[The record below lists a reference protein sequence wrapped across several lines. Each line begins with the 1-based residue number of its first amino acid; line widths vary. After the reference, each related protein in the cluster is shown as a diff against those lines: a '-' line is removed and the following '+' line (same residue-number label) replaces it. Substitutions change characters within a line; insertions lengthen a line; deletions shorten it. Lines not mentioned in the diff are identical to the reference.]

1 MLLDKPFPA
10 YAGEEPYVFVCYA
23 HSDRKS
29 VYPEIRWLRDQGFNI
44 WYDEGIAPGAEF
56 PEYLGKRILDAS
68 LVLFYVSPRSVNSRH
83 CRDEVYFA
91 LDHDTPLL
99 AAHLAATELPPG
111 LSLSIGTTQGLVR
124 FDLPLKDYRTKLV
137 ATIAAATAKPMLG
150 SGAKPQTAVPRR
162 SPLAALQRR
171 AVPLSVSAA
180 IVAVLVA
187 GFATKQF
194 LDRQAEYRWVRD
206 DALPRIRELV
216 DREWRDYTEAYALA
230 VQAEEIAPDH
240 PDLARIFDSIS
251 LDIDINSEP
260 AGAAVYMKEYDRP
273 NDEWMYLGVTPVRS
287 VRVPVGTFRWKF
299 EKQGFDTVLA
309 TATSWDISLSGSD
322 LLIPNNL
329 GRKLDRNAEIPPGM
343 VRVAAAQTPLGKVPD
358 FFIDRYE
365 VTNADFQK
373 FIDAGGYRE
382 RKYWRHEFTEDGR
395 VIEWQDGI
403 ARFVDRTGR
412 PGPASWLAGAYPDGE
427 ARHPVSV
434 SWYEAAAYAE
444 FVGRS
449 LPTGTHWGIARG
461 EYSPLIR
468 FPQLGGYAVLA
479 PFSNFGTEGT
489 VEVGSL
495 SGVTAFGAYDL
506 AGNVREWCWNDTSLG
521 KLVRGGAWE
530 DNPYRFAALSQ
541 APPMFR
547 EQAYGFRTVLYSN
560 GQREPEAAFAQV
572 PINPPANP
580 YDYEVVSD
588 EVFDI
593 FSRRFEYDRTD
604 LNVRQESIDDSSE
617 LWTLERV
624 SVDAPYGD
632 ERMIINLFLPK
643 NGAPSHQAVIY
654 FPGSASLFQTSSEN
668 IDEYYE
674 FPVFLSFLVR
684 NGRAV
689 VYPVYQGTFERHGE
703 EYPARHADH
712 PSHAYAEYLVE
723 LVKDFRRTIDYL
735 ETRDDIDA
743 SKLAFYGMSWGA
755 ILGTIIPAVEDRLST
770 AIILAGGIINAGRP
784 EANPL
789 NYVPRI
795 RLPYLMLVG
804 RYDSIL
810 GYEAAARPL
819 FDLIGTPEEH
829 KVMKVYETDHIPS
842 KSDYIAEILA
852 WLDVYLG
859 PVG

>member
-1 MLLDKPFPA
+1 LDKPFPA
-10 YAGEEPYVFVCYA
+10 YAGDEPYVFVCYA
-23 HSDRKS
+23 HADRKS
-29 VYPEIRWLRDQGFNI
+29 VYPEIRLLRDQGFNI
-44 WYDEGIAPGAEF
+44 WYDEGITPGAEF
-56 PEYLGKRILDAS
+56 PEYLGKRILGAS

-91 LDHDTPLL
+91 LDHDIPLL
-99 AAHLAATELPPG
+99 AAHLDATELPPG
-111 LSLSIGTTQGLVR
+111 LSMSMGTIQGLVR
-124 FDLPLKDYRTKLV
+124 FDMPLHDYRKKLV
-137 ATIAAATAKPMLG
+137 AAIAASMPASKPLPK
-150 SGAKPQTAVPRR
+150 AAVPRR
-162 SPLAALQRR
+162 SLLTALRR
-171 AVPLSVSAA
+171 HPVPLSVTAA
-180 IVAVLVA
+180 IVVVVVA
-187 GFATKQF
+187 GFAITQF
-194 LDRQAEYRWVRD
+194 LERQAEYGWVRNE
-206 DALPRIRELV
+206 ALPRIRELV
-216 DREWRDYTEAYALA
+216 DQEWRDYTEAYALA
-230 VQAEEIAPDH
+230 VEAEEIAPDD
-240 PDLARIFDSIS
+240 PDLARIFDTIS

-260 AGAAVYMKEYDRP
+260 AGADVYMKEYGRP
-273 NDEWMYLGVTPVRS
+273 DDEWLHLGVTPIQG

-299 EKQGFDTVLA
+299 EKQGFDVVRA
-309 TATSWDISLSGSD
+309 AASSWDISLSGSD
-322 LLIPNNL
+322 LLVPNNL
-329 GRKLDRNAEIPPGM
+329 SRKLDPIGAIAPGM
-343 VRVAAAQTPLGKVPD
+343 VRVAGAETPLGAVPD

-365 VTNADFQK
+365 VTNADFQT
-373 FIDAGGYRE
+373 FVDAGGYRE
-382 RKYWRHEFTEDGR
+382 RKYWLHEFVEDGR
-395 VIEWQDGI
+395 VIEWDDGI

-412 PGPASWLAGAYPDGE
+412 PGPASWLGATYRDGE

-468 FPQLGGYAVLA
+468 FPQLGGYAVFA
-479 PFSNFGTEGT
+479 PFSNFGSEGT

-495 SGVTAFGAYDL
+495 PGVTAFGAYDL
-506 AGNVREWCWNDTSLG
+506 AGNVREWCWNDTSRG

-547 EQAYGFRTVLYSN
+547 EQAYGFRTAVYPD

-572 PINPPANP
+572 PIAPPANP

-588 EVFDI
+588 EVFEI
-593 FSRRFEYDRTD
+593 FHRRFDYDPTD
-604 LNVRQESIDDSSE
+604 LNVSQESIDDSSE

-624 SVDAPYGD
+624 SVDTPYGD

-654 FPGSASLFQTSSEN
+654 FPGSASLFQTSSE
-668 IDEYYE
+668 DVAEYYE
-674 FPVFLSFLVR
+674 FPTFLSFLVR

-703 EYPARHADH
+703 EYPAWHADH
-712 PSHAYAEYLVE
+712 SSHAYSEYLVE

-735 ETRDDIDA
+735 ETREDIDTG
-743 SKLAFYGMSWGA
+743 KLAFYGMSWGA
-755 ILGTIIPAVEDRLST
+755 LLGTIIPAVEDRLAT

-784 EANPL
+784 EANSL
-789 NYVPRI
+789 NYLPRI

-810 GYEAAARPL
+810 GHEVAARPM
-819 FDLIGTPEEH
+819 FDLLGTPEEH